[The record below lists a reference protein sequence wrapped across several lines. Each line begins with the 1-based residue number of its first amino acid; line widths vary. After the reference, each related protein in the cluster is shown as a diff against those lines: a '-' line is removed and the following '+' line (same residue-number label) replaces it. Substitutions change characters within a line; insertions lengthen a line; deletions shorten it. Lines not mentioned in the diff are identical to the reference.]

1 MESIIAVSTFG
12 RTVIG
17 ARCGGDGG
25 AGMSGCVFAIL
36 TVGVG
41 LLGAAGTRLIRAVSF
56 FGSAVAG
63 EVTVGIRNGTA
74 MGLTTGGG
82 RDGGEKEVGGG
93 TLFFGG
99 GGNEGSGGES
109 RSGIAALADG
119 ATSGGGRNGLD
130 GGGGGGGVS
139 GVADGSA
146 GGGRKIVGAG
156 RGGFGAT
163 ASGLAGKPGAG
174 GRAGSLMRTVS
185 RASPPAPGV
194 LAG

>member
-1 MESIIAVSTFG
+1 
-12 RTVIG
+12 
-17 ARCGGDGG
+17 
-25 AGMSGCVFAIL
+25 MSGWVFAIL

-63 EVTVGIRNGTA
+63 EVTVGICNGTA

-109 RSGIAALADG
+109 RSGMAALADG

-130 GGGGGGGVS
+130 GGGAVEELAVWLTVRPG
-139 GVADGSA
+139 A
-146 GGGRKIVGAG
+146 VGKSLELAEGASVQPHPVLRGNQAQAAG
-156 RGGFGAT
+156 RVA
-163 ASGLAGKPGAG
+163 
-174 GRAGSLMRTVS
+174 
-185 RASPPAPGV
+185 
-194 LAG
+194 

>member
-63 EVTVGIRNGTA
+63 EVTVGICNGTA
-74 MGLTTGGG
+74 VGLTTEGG
-82 RDGGEKEVGGG
+82 RDGGEKEMGGG
-93 TLFFGG
+93 TLLFGG
-99 GGNEGSGGES
+99 GGNEGSEGES

-130 GGGGGGGVS
+130 GGGGGAGVS
-139 GVADGSA
+139 GVAGST

-156 RGGFGAT
+156 GGGLGAT

-185 RASPPAPGV
+185 RESPPAPGV

>member
-1 MESIIAVSTFG
+1 
-12 RTVIG
+12 
-17 ARCGGDGG
+17 
-25 AGMSGCVFAIL
+25 MSGCVFAIL

-63 EVTVGIRNGTA
+63 EVTVGICNGTA

-109 RSGIAALADG
+109 KSGIAALADG
-119 ATSGGGRNGLD
+119 AISGGGRNGLD
-130 GGGGGGGVS
+130 GGGGVS
-139 GVADGSA
+139 GVAGGSI

-156 RGGFGAT
+156 GGGLGAT